1 LAAAAVEL
9 MHALSA
15 AGSRLARLPAS
26 ADSPGITAGLSF
38 AVPRARGPR
47 ADAGILA
54 ERLDE
59 LAPLHDALL
68 GGARNPVRAA
78 RAQLA

>member
-1 LAAAAVEL
+1 
-9 MHALSA
+9 MRSRPQA
-15 AGSRLARLPAS
+15 AGSRACRPRQTA
-26 ADSPGITAGLSF
+26 PGINAGLSF

-47 ADAGILA
+47 ADASMLA

-68 GGARNPVRAA
+68 GGTRNPVRAA
-78 RAQLA
+78 RAQLDV